1 MALPK
6 NKKKPNFSPKPSKNG
21 GRKDQSVYDDGKTLK
36 QTKALPKKALDKR
49 SQASNNPFD
58 AFHNDTNGNSP
69 FPGSPF
75 KQEKSFIQQKFE
87 EEKAKER
94 KNKSKGGGKPKNNH
108 ETLHKSPVPAPKGS
122 ETPKNSTK
130 SNLRGVKIGPDGQLT
145 RSNPLLIGSDGQL
158 IKPSPSV
165 VNPDGSCTP
174 NPQPWQQSYY
184 PDNSPLKKIIDE
196 QNQKKQADADAQNP
210 DGHVNP
216 DGSCSPNTQ
225 NNANNQQGKGS
236 DDGYINPDGSC
247 NPVPKPKD
255 DYQQAKEQAKGK
267 FDKQKKDNQKKDKE
281 KKDHILDAAKKLDA
295 RVSKNGGNLFAGNS
309 LAARIGNSAWK
320 HGGASATAKG
330 LAAVHNTIE
339 SLRKTAAAIAKRIIK
354 IVHRIIMIVSSPVFY
369 ISLFVVA
376 ILLYMMAWVFTYGN
390 NSISC
395 SYGDAFAD
403 SSSSSSGKIGSIKEA
418 LKSPE
423 AKAIYKWLTEK
434 RGFTGAGAA
443 GALAVAYRESGF
455 RPDAINAEGSGNA
468 GIFQWGGFTSD
479 LNYTRILTT
488 GKIKKGDKSTL
499 TLDNELELMDLEL
512 KSSYHKAA
520 LSVGRQTDPV
530 EAAKKWSTDFEGV
543 GLDDDKQTKVAS
555 ISQWAKE
562 ACEEF
567 HCQDDKGD
575 ESKLNETTG
584 AASNASQSGSTK
596 VLTGDKDVQCMVDGN
611 NVDFSGLNGIGLT
624 EYQKKLMEDF
634 KKYTKDHPSKGAE
647 IAAFAAQFAGKVPY
661 KLAGWA
667 NDPSRAFDCSGLVQY
682 TFKHFGVNLPRV
694 SGDQANA
701 GTPVASLADAQVG
714 DVIANGNH
722 AAILSHKDAN
732 GNWYV
737 INAMNEQSGI
747 GFAKI
752 TDVFSGGYSI
762 RRMR

>member
-6 NKKKPNFSPKPSKNG
+6 KSKKKPNSSPKSSKNG

-36 QTKALPKKALDKR
+36 QTKALPKKTVGKR
-49 SQASNNPFD
+49 SQESNNPFD
-58 AFHNDTNGNSP
+58 AFRNNNNGNTP
-69 FPGSPF
+69 FPNSPF
-75 KQEKSFIQQKFE
+75 KQPKPLLQQAADDA
-87 EEKAKER
+87 KAKSR
-94 KNKSKGGGKPKNNH
+94 KNKGKGGGKSKNNH
-108 ETLHKSPVPAPKGS
+108 ETLHRSPVPAPKGS
-122 ETPKNSTK
+122 KKPNNPIAEAFNNANKPQAFPFPGIPKSSPLQQDPAKNSPFNQFLDK
-130 SNLRGVKIGPDGQLT
+130 KNQQNNANSDNL
-145 RSNPLLIGSDGQL
+145 
-158 IKPSPSV
+158 
-165 VNPDGSCTP
+165 
-174 NPQPWQQSYY
+174 
-184 PDNSPLKKIIDE
+184 
-196 QNQKKQADADAQNP
+196 DAQNP
-210 DGHVNP
+210 GGHVNP
-216 DGSCSPNTQ
+216 DGSCSPDTKNS
-225 NNANNQQGKGS
+225 ANNQQNKGS
-236 DDGYINPDGSC
+236 DDGYVNPDGSC

-267 FDKQKKDNQKKDKE
+267 FDKQKQDNQKKDKE
-281 KKDHILDAAKKLDA
+281 KKDHILNAAKKLDA
-295 RVSKNGGNLFAGNS
+295 RVAKNGGNLFAGNS

-499 TLDNELELMDLEL
+499 TLNNELELMDLEL

-530 EAAKKWSTDFEGV
+530 EAAKKWSVDFEGV
-543 GLDDDKQTKVAS
+543 GLDDEKQTKVDS

>member
-1 MALPK
+1 MTLPK

-36 QTKALPKKALDKR
+36 QTKALPKKTLDKR
-49 SQASNNPFD
+49 SQGVDNPFST
-58 AFHNDTNGNSP
+58 FRNDNNNNSP
-69 FPGSPF
+69 FPNSPF
-75 KQEKSFIQQKFE
+75 KQQKPLFQQMVDDA
-87 EEKAKER
+87 KAKER
-94 KNKSKGGGKPKNNH
+94 KNKSKGGGKSKKNNH

-145 RSNPLLIGSDGQL
+145 RSNPLLIGPNGQL
-158 IKPSPSV
+158 VKPSSGV

-174 NPQPWQQSYY
+174 NPQPWQQNYY
-184 PDNSPLKKIIDE
+184 PENSPLKNIIDE
-196 QNQKKQADADAQNP
+196 QNQKKQADADTQNP
-210 DGHVNP
+210 GGHVNP
-216 DGSCSPNTQ
+216 DGSCSPDTKNG
-225 NNANNQQGKGS
+225 ADNQQNKGS
-236 DDGYINPDGSC
+236 DDGYVNPDGSC

-267 FDKQKKDNQKKDKE
+267 FDKQKQDNQKKDKE
-281 KKDHILDAAKKLDA
+281 KKDHILNAVKKLDA
-295 RVSKNGGNLFAGNS
+295 RVSKNGGNLFAGNG

-330 LAAVHNTIE
+330 LAAIHNTVE

-369 ISLFVVA
+369 ISLGVVLL
-376 ILLYMMAWVFTYGN
+376 LLYMMAWVFTYGN

-403 SSSSSSGKIGSIKEA
+403 SSSSSSGGARSIKEA

-423 AKAIYKWLTEK
+423 AKAIYKWLVEK

-443 GALAVAYRESGF
+443 GVLAVAYRESNF
-455 RPDAINAEGSGNA
+455 KPDAVNERSGNA

-479 LNYTRILTT
+479 LNYTRILAT
-488 GKIKKGDKSTL
+488 GKIKKGDRSTL
-499 TLDNELELMDLEL
+499 TLDNELDLMDKEL
-512 KSSYHKAA
+512 KSNRHGAA
-520 LSVGRQTDPV
+520 LSAGKATDPV
-530 EAAKKWSTDFEGV
+530 DAAKKWSVDFEGV
-543 GLDDDKQTKVAS
+543 GLDDEKQTKVGS

-575 ESKLNETTG
+575 ESKLNETEG
-584 AASNASQSGSTK
+584 VANSASQYGATR

-611 NVDFSGLNGIGLT
+611 SVDLAGLNGIGLT
-624 EYQKKLMEDF
+624 EDQKKLMEDF
-634 KKYTKDHPSKGAE
+634 KKYIKDHPGIGAQ
-647 IAAFAAQFAGKVPY
+647 IAAYAAQFAGKVPY
-661 KLAGWA
+661 VWGGESETAGM
-667 NDPSRAFDCSGLVQY
+667 DCSGLVMM
-682 TFKHFGVNLPRV
+682 TMRHFGVNLKHY
-694 SGDQANA
+694 SGDQANS

-714 DVIANGNH
+714 DVVANGTH
-722 AAILSHKDAN
+722 AAFLSHKDAN

-737 INAMNEQSGI
+737 INAANPSEGI
-747 GFAKI
+747 KFSPLSAA
-752 TDVFSGGYSI
+752 FSGAYSI
-762 RRMR
+762 RRMK

>member
-1 MALPK
+1 MTLPK

-36 QTKALPKKALDKR
+36 QTKALPKKTLDKR
-49 SQASNNPFD
+49 SQGVDNPFKSFRSD
-58 AFHNDTNGNSP
+58 NTGNSP

-94 KNKSKGGGKPKNNH
+94 KNKGKGGGKSKKNNH

-145 RSNPLLIGSDGQL
+145 RSNPLLIGPNGQL
-158 IKPSPSV
+158 VKPSSGV

-174 NPQPWQQSYY
+174 NPQPWQQNYY
-184 PDNSPLKKIIDE
+184 PENSPFKKIIDE
-196 QNQKKQADADAQNP
+196 QNRKKQADADAQNP
-210 DGHVNP
+210 GGHVNP
-216 DGSCSPNTQ
+216 DGSCGPGAKNG
-225 NNANNQQGKGS
+225 ADNQQNKGS
-236 DDGYINPDGSC
+236 DDGYVNPDGSC
-247 NPVPKPKD
+247 NPVPKPN

-369 ISLFVVA
+369 ISLGVVLL
-376 ILLYMMAWVFTYGN
+376 LLYMMAWVFTYGN

-403 SSSSSSGKIGSIKEA
+403 SSSSSSGGARSIKEA

-423 AKAIYKWLTEK
+423 AKAIYKWLVEK

-443 GALAVAYRESGF
+443 GVLAVAYRESNF
-455 RPDAINAEGSGNA
+455 KPDAVNERSGNA

-479 LNYTRILTT
+479 LNYTRILAT
-488 GKIKKGDKSTL
+488 GKIKKGDRSTL
-499 TLDNELELMDLEL
+499 TLDNELDLMDKEL
-512 KSSYHKAA
+512 KSNRHGAA
-520 LSVGRQTDPV
+520 LSAGKATDPV
-530 EAAKKWSTDFEGV
+530 DAAKKWSVDFEGV
-543 GLDDDKQTKVAS
+543 GLDDEKQTKVGS

-562 ACEEF
+562 ACDEF

-575 ESKLNETTG
+575 ESKLNETEG
-584 AASNASQSGSTK
+584 VANSASQYGATR

-611 NVDFSGLNGIGLT
+611 SVDLAGLNGIGLT
-624 EYQKKLMEDF
+624 EDQKKLMEDF
-634 KKYTKDHPSKGAE
+634 KKYIKDHPGIGAQ
-647 IAAFAAQFAGKVPY
+647 IAAYAAQFAGKVPY
-661 KLAGWA
+661 VWGGESETAGM
-667 NDPSRAFDCSGLVQY
+667 DCSGLVMM
-682 TFKHFGVNLPRV
+682 TMRHFGVNLPHY
-694 SGDQANA
+694 SGDQANL

-714 DVIANGNH
+714 DVVANGTH
-722 AAILSHKDAN
+722 AAFLSHKDAN

-737 INAMNEQSGI
+737 INAANPQEGI
-747 GFAKI
+747 KFSPLSAA
-752 TDVFSGGYSI
+752 FSGAYSI
-762 RRMR
+762 RRMK